1 MKHLFFALAALTLS
15 LSLYSQNRPRKEFS
29 PEEVATKQAMELR
42 EKIENITDQQYEQI
56 YAIYLWRA
64 QESKAERDSVMATAK
79 EGERPRMNREKM
91 MQRENVVTDALKLI
105 LDEKQYAA
113 YEKMQQ
119 ERRQRARRPRI
130 PRIQE
135 SPQGGFV
142 E

>member
-1 MKHLFFALAALTLS
+1 
-15 LSLYSQNRPRKEFS
+15 
-29 PEEVATKQAMELR
+29 MELR

-64 QESKAERDSVMATAK
+64 QESKAERDSIMANAPQ
-79 EGERPRMNREKM
+79 GERPRMDREKM

-130 PRIQE
+130 PRVQE
-135 SPQGGFV
+135 SPQGGFT

>member
-1 MKHLFFALAALTLS
+1 MKHLFILLAALTLS
-15 LSLYSQNRPRKEFS
+15 LSLNAQNRPRREFS
-29 PEEVATKQAMELR
+29 PEEVATKQTMELR

-64 QESKAERDSVMATAK
+64 QESKAERDSIMATAK
-79 EGERPRMNREKM
+79 EGERPRMDREKM

-113 YEKMQQ
+113 YEKIQQ
-119 ERRQRARRPRI
+119 ERRQHARRPRI
-130 PRIQE
+130 PRVQE
-135 SPQGGFV
+135 SPQGGFA